1 MNSLPVLPTPL
12 EQLRAFAQCLDL
24 PISNKKVLDD
34 KVYDKNV
41 RMELISSM
49 TTEILNN
56 LKSML
61 PIKLGVDISNYFFDY
76 VNHYLKKCVGIVSFD
91 GISRDELLPI
101 LTKHAFSTNLVIFLT
116 NELSEEYQFDNLK
129 ELFCY
134 DKKSVNIILNWLDDN
149 QEWQSYL
156 STLKTKEEK
165 DKIERWRRGEY
176 LPSFQAIKLIS
187 KQKSQEWEKIKFWLL
202 VARALDEI
210 RKLDNGKELFEYLYK
225 NYQMYLV
232 FGLETLKVETAR
244 DFDKEITQIRNK
256 HTDTIKQLSEFFVT
270 LNFDLL
276 SLKTEKTTKMKER
289 AYQKLSEAR
298 TATELNTNF
307 AYKGQHW
314 DWLEARFHLFSGDLE
329 KSIDYYKKAFENS
342 LFCMGD
348 NLKYLIQEALVATA
362 YYEKFSKTAQR
373 KFLAHLKNAS
383 IVFGYELP
391 AINKESLKINHKD
404 TVADWE
410 VEMWANQFHYMFPS
424 NICFSLVEYPNT
436 NNYKNHV
443 VTYDSI
449 KKIKPDYKNPN
460 KLVQK
465 NGEKGSRKIP
475 QLQFFILFHNP
486 SISMDNF
493 EIIKKLL
500 ELGADVNQLSTSNES
515 ALLLALDALNLEES
529 STNQDR
535 RIFDL
540 IAQYPHNQATINT
553 KATKQEKY
561 PLMQAVMTGR
571 PDIVQKVLEMGA
583 IVDDVNSLKMT
594 PLHQAVSLLGKM
606 TIGQEKMKQM
616 IKSNH
621 EFNSSELEYLR
632 RLNASY
638 GNIGGG
644 VFYGSEKSKSKQIFQ
659 NREFAILANELLNA
673 IVDLEYENFNK
684 YSSIQKMEQIVCL
697 LLDKGANPNHPH
709 NIESIQGYTP
719 LMLAIEHNNP
729 TIFNKMIEKGGDISL
744 TCYMPRKGEVTCQQI
759 KDYWKSDKIN
769 W

>member
-24 PISNKKVLDD
+24 PISNKKALDD

-49 TTEILNN
+49 TTELLNN

-116 NELSEEYQFDNLK
+116 NDIPKEYQFDNLR

-134 DKKSVNIILNWLDDN
+134 DKQSVNIILNWLDEN

-232 FGLETLKVETAR
+232 FGLETLIVETAR

-256 HTDTIKQLSEFFVT
+256 HTDTIKQLSEFFKLLT
-270 LNFDLL
+270 FDLL
-276 SLKTEKTTKMKER
+276 SLKTNKTTEMQEQ
-289 AYQKLSEAR
+289 ASQQLA
-298 TATELNTNF
+298 NTRKITQANEKF
-307 AYKGQHW
+307 FYEGQHW
-314 DWLEARFHLFSGDLE
+314 DWLEARFHLFSGNLE
-329 KSIDYYKKAFENS
+329 KAVDFYKKAFENS

-348 NLKYLIQEALVATA
+348 NLKYILQEALVATA

-383 IVFGYELP
+383 IVFGYELS

-410 VEMWANQFHYMFPS
+410 VETWASQFHYTFPNS
-424 NICFSLVEYPNT
+424 ICFPQVEYMPLNSHS
-436 NNYKNHV
+436 NAV
-443 VTYDSI
+443 IPDEI
-449 KKIKPDYKNPN
+449 RKIKPNYKTPN
-460 KLVQK
+460 KSIPMQFIS
-465 NGEKGSRKIP
+465 GIRKIP
-475 QLQFFILFHNP
+475 QLQFFIYWHDPNLD
-486 SISMDNF
+486 MDNF

-500 ELGADVNQLSTSNES
+500 ESGADVNELSTSNES
-515 ALLLALDALNLEES
+515 ALLLALDALNLEEPS
-529 STNQDR
+529 ASQDR
-535 RIFDL
+535 KIFDL
-540 IAQYPHNQATINT
+540 IAQFPHNPETIYAKTT
-553 KATKQEKY
+553 KKEKY

-571 PDIVQKVLEMGA
+571 PDIVQKVLDMGA
-583 IVDDVNSLKMT
+583 IVDDINFSKMT
-594 PLHQAVSLLGKM
+594 PLYQAISWLGKM
-606 TIGQEKMKQM
+606 TMGQEKMKQM
-616 IKSNH
+616 IKSSH

-632 RLNASY
+632 RLNASN

-644 VFYGSEKSKSKQIFQ
+644 AFYGNEKSKSRQIFQ
-659 NREFAILANELLNA
+659 NNKFSSLANELLNA
-673 IVDLEYENFNK
+673 MVGLEYESFNK

-697 LLDKGANPNHPH
+697 LLDKGANPNYPH

-719 LMLAIEHNNP
+719 LMLAIENNNP
-729 TIFNKMIEKGGDISL
+729 TIFNKMLEKGGDISF
-744 TCYMPRKGEVTCQQI
+744 TCYMPHKGEVTCQQI
-759 KDYWKSDKIN
+759 KDYWRSDKIN